1 MLYSHTRP
9 SGFVDRILLMYHGTD
24 PENIDSILSSGFRV
38 SKGPRQMLGTGI
50 YVSEDIN
57 KTVNYGDVTFKL
69 AVYMGKTRKIT
80 SQDQSDR
87 TTWQSQANSAWVPAG
102 CGMVDSGRSENCV
115 RHTKQIRILGICRG
129 WNLLNSSTQ
138 ARTVDRTGT
147 TIPLDAQE
155 QTLVEELKREYN
167 LP

>member
-1 MLYSHTRP
+1 MLYSNTRP

-24 PENIDSILSSGFRV
+24 PKNIDSILSTGFHH
-38 SKGPRQMLGTGI
+38 SDDGMLGKGI

-57 KTVNYGDVTFKL
+57 KTFRYGPVTFKL

-80 SQDQSDR
+80 SQGQSDR